1 MMTQAT
7 TIYDFNRNSKA
18 SDWTIVNDG
27 VMGGLSYGNFSI
39 NQEGNGVF
47 SGTIS
52 LENNGGFSSVRYR
65 FAPLATTAK
74 SKVVLRIK
82 GDGKSYQFRIKDQSS
97 AYYSYS
103 TTFAT
108 TGEWETITIDLN
120 SLYPSF
126 RGRRIAASNY
136 NSDSFEEI
144 VFLVGNKKQE
154 SFRLFLDSIVLQ

>member
-1 MMTQAT
+1 MT
-7 TIYDFNRNSKA
+7 A
-18 SDWTIVNDG
+18 S
-27 VMGGLSYGNFSI
+27 
-39 NQEGNGVF
+39 
-47 SGTIS
+47 
-52 LENNGGFSSVRYR
+52 

-97 AYYSYS
+97 AYYSYI

-126 RGRRIAASNY
+126 RGRCIAAPNY
-136 NSDSFEEI
+136 HSDSFEEI

>member
-1 MMTQAT
+1 MT
-7 TIYDFNRNSKA
+7 A
-18 SDWTIVNDG
+18 S
-27 VMGGLSYGNFSI
+27 
-39 NQEGNGVF
+39 
-47 SGTIS
+47 
-52 LENNGGFSSVRYR
+52 

-108 TGEWETITIDLN
+108 TGEWETITINLN

-126 RGRRIAASNY
+126 RGRRLEAANY

-154 SFRLFLDSIVLQ
+154 SFQLLLDSIVLQ

>member
-1 MMTQAT
+1 MERQIRFKLYGTIPDPNDCFTYNLIAP
-7 TIYDFNRNSKA
+7 IYDFNKNSKA

-27 VMGGLSYGNFSI
+27 VMGGLFYGNFTI
-39 NQEGNGVF
+39 NQAGNGVF

-97 AYYSYS
+97 AY
-103 TTFAT
+103 
-108 TGEWETITIDLN
+108 
-120 SLYPSF
+120 
-126 RGRRIAASNY
+126 
-136 NSDSFEEI
+136 
-144 VFLVGNKKQE
+144 FL
-154 SFRLFLDSIVLQ
+154 

>member
-27 VMGGLSYGNFSI
+27 VMGGLSYGNFTI
-39 NQEGNGVF
+39 NQAGNGVF

-65 FAPLATTAK
+65 FTPLSTTAK

-97 AYYSYS
+97 AYYSYI

-126 RGRRIAASNY
+126 RGRRLEAANY

-154 SFRLFLDSIVLQ
+154 SFQLLLDSIVLQ